1 MSAEF
6 EMIAELTDG
15 LAIGPDVRLGPG
27 DDAAVLVPRGD
38 IVITT
43 DVLIENVHFKRAW
56 SSAFQT
62 GRKAVAVNV
71 SDVEAMG
78 AEPSAVVIGL
88 AFPRNLDRRWVSDF
102 QEGVR
107 GVRPGRGQPR
117 GRRLVVVGAH
127 RTRGDRAREPVRA
140 SRNHPGGRED
150 R

>member
-1 MSAEF
+1 MSSEF

-15 LAIGPDVRLGPG
+15 LAFGSDVRLGPG

-43 DVLIENVHFKRAW
+43 DVLIENVHFKRSW
-56 SSAFQT
+56 SPAFQT

-102 QEGVR
+102 QEGVVEECSR
-107 GVRPGRGQPR
+107 AGVSLVGGDLSSSPHIAIGVTALGNLSGRPA
-117 GRRLVVVGAH
+117 V
-127 RTRGDRAREPVRA
+127 TRGKR
-140 SRNHPGGRED
+140 G
-150 R
+150 